1 MSMGKAFL
9 ISLFA
14 AQAAQADGYVVGH
27 VTVNVAPEEVREIY
41 LGNKQFADS
50 LRLAPVHNGAV
61 QGEFLY
67 SVIRMD
73 PDRYSA
79 LWTKKSFREGGMPP
93 PTLLG
98 DAEVLDFVR
107 RTPGAIG
114 YVGADPG
121 RANIIFKY

>member
-1 MSMGKAFL
+1 MSIRKAL
-9 ISLFA
+9 LAALFA
-14 AQAAQADGYVVGH
+14 ASSALADGYVVAH
-27 VTVNVAPEEVREIY
+27 VTVNVSPEEVREIY
-41 LGNKQFADS
+41 LGNMQFADS
-50 LRLAPVHNGAV
+50 RRLVPVHNGAV

-79 LWTKKSFREGGMPP
+79 LWTKNSFREGALPP
-93 PTLLG
+93 PVLVG

-114 YVGADPG
+114 YVGASPG
-121 RANIIFKY
+121 SANVILKY